1 MLLDEESVSRVTTST
16 NFQRDPSHIRKKV
29 FFSESTVIYLAS
41 WKDFKITR
49 SQDTAGLFNSFF
61 CSFNFYYLFLRT
73 LAIVFV
79 VRSKRIQITRRKDAN
94 RILKFSTESEGC
106 ISASASDSKS
116 NIEKCAEVAAVS
128 LRLMY
133 LISGRGLTSLAHAG
147 FGAEQLPS
155 YFGLHRLRLAE
166 ANCRRFLLRA
176 EEPSIR
182 WNPLPACWMDYC
194 I

>member
-1 MLLDEESVSRVTTST
+1 MI
-16 NFQRDPSHIRKKV
+16 Q
-29 FFSESTVIYLAS
+29 VIYENKFFFRKVPSFISLHEKTS
-41 WKDFKITR
+41 R
-49 SQDTAGLFNSFF
+49 SQGHKTRPGCSIRFF

-79 VRSKRIQITRRKDAN
+79 VRNKRIQITRRKDAN

-166 ANCRRFLLRA
+166 ANCRRFSLRA

-182 WNPLPACWMDYC
+182 
-194 I
+194 